1 MGVDAAA
8 QVAQWLHVL
17 PRLPVSDM
25 DRSLAYYQDA
35 LGLRLAWRTVD
46 GGLAAL
52 SSGGVE
58 ILLLVPWTHEG
69 PVPAQSAYIYVADPD
84 AMCAACREAGGDVV
98 EPVASRAHGMRD
110 FVVRDPDG
118 HRFTL
123 GRGEERLRE
132 VADHYGLTP
141 EQISVDPDWLA
152 RRQSR

>member
-98 EPVASRAHGMRD
+98 EPVASRPTACGTSSCATPTATASRSGAARSGC
-110 FVVRDPDG
+110 VRWP
-118 HRFTL
+118 TTT
-123 GRGEERLRE
+123 
-132 VADHYGLTP
+132 A
-141 EQISVDPDWLA
+141 
-152 RRQSR
+152 